1 MGHPTQAKLALFAG
15 GDLGPFDRRRV
26 TRHLNQCPE
35 CRRNAAD
42 FSDLRSEVSG
52 LNDVP
57 DISWKRLAAEM
68 KANIRLGVEAGE
80 CVAAL
85 SGPRRIYG
93 LRGLIACGSLAAL
106 LLASVLLQGPPPH
119 VPVASQSNQA
129 IGEVS
134 GNGIQVKAG
143 GKSFGLTHGRAIDV
157 NYSASAQGIMR
168 DRYVDAD
175 SGQVTIN
182 DVYVQ

>member
-1 MGHPTQAKLALFAG
+1 MGHPSQGKLALFAG
-15 GDLGPFDRRRV
+15 GDLGPFDAWRV
-26 TRHLNQCPE
+26 TRHLNQCAE
-35 CRRNAAD
+35 CRRDAAD
-42 FSDLRSEVSG
+42 FSGLRAEVSE

-57 DISWKRLAAEM
+57 EISWKRLAAEM

-85 SGPRRIYG
+85 PGSRRIYG

-106 LLASVLLQGPPPH
+106 LLASVLLQGPAPH
-119 VPVASQSNQA
+119 AAGANRPNQA
-129 IGEVS
+129 IAEVS
-134 GNGIQVKAG
+134 GNGIQVKEG

>member
-1 MGHPTQAKLALFAG
+1 MRHPSQAKLALFAG
-15 GDLGPFDRRRV
+15 GDLGRFDGWRV
-26 TRHLNQCPE
+26 TRHVNACAE
-35 CRRNAAD
+35 CRADAAD
-42 FSDLRSEVSG
+42 FSALRAEVSG
-52 LNDVP
+52 LNDMP
-57 DISWKRLAAEM
+57 DISWSRLAAEM

-85 SGPRRIYG
+85 PGSRKIYG

-106 LLASVLLQGPPPH
+106 LVASVLLQSPSPH
-119 VPVASQSNQA
+119 LGGANQPDQAVA
-129 IGEVS
+129 EVS
-134 GNGIQVKAG
+134 GNGIQVKEG
-143 GKSFGLTHGRAIDV
+143 GKSFGLTHGRASDV